1 LTPPAPHRPRRSRSR
16 VTTTARFSAYCV
28 FFSSTSAQKAG
39 PRVFGPVR
47 ASWTAFCKSPG
58 RPLFVNH
65 QKINVMETNT
75 SSSSLKLKGNWNEL
89 KGKMKQQYANLTDD
103 DLLYEEGK
111 EDELYGRIQKKTGH
125 TKDEVKKW
133 IDKL

>member
-1 LTPPAPHRPRRSRSR
+1 MDTNKPNN
-16 VTTTARFSAYCV
+16 
-28 FFSSTSAQKAG
+28 SSTS
-39 PRVFGPVR
+39 
-47 ASWTAFCKSPG
+47 
-58 RPLFVNH
+58 
-65 QKINVMETNT
+65 
-75 SSSSLKLKGNWNEL
+75 LKVKGNWNEV
-89 KGKMKQQYANLTDD
+89 KGKIKQQYANLTDD